1 MLEESA
7 NWLIGSNIGMSKI
20 RYISS
25 VANKGNANI
34 ERTNE
39 EFNSYV
45 RMLCI
50 VGNIFKTIFLLIDII
65 TPLMK

>member
-7 NWLIGSNIGMSKI
+7 NWLIGSNIDMPKI
-20 RYISS
+20 RHFPS

-45 RMLCI
+45 RML
-50 VGNIFKTIFLLIDII
+50 
-65 TPLMK
+65 